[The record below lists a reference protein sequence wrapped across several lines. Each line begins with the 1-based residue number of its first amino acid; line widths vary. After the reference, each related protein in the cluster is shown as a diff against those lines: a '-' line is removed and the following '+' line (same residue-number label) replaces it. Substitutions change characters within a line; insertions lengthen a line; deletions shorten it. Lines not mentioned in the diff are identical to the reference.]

1 MIIDENNT
9 DKKMKIDKS
18 LLLRLFGYT
27 KGYQKYI
34 LLSLFLLIF
43 VIGIELLRP
52 YLVGKAID
60 EVIGNYSREIT
71 DVVDG
76 EEKISFLV
84 YPEGSS
90 NYFLFDH
97 ISKKVSDDF
106 KLGYSIVSVDD
117 KALVIQIKENTYE
130 LPVQSSQEI
139 KAFRKNDFKRLWQL
153 TMIFV
158 GMTLFGVVV
167 NYFQMLLLH
176 YTGQKIVYKIRN
188 EVFTHI
194 QGLSVQYFNNQPVGK
209 IVTRITNDTETLNE
223 MYTSVIVDSV
233 KSVIMLIGIVITM
246 LFLNIQLTLY
256 VMIVVPFILLSAFL
270 FRRYSKRIYN
280 DVRTYVA
287 AINTFLSEHI
297 SGMKVVQIFAKE
309 KESLR
314 KFDINNKK
322 LLKSNMSQ
330 LILFSIF
337 RPFMYLAF
345 VVATGITLY
354 AGSHLVMNR
363 VITLGVLIMFLQYVS
378 SFFDPIQQ
386 LAEQFDIFQSA
397 VAAAEKIFSVLD
409 DTQAIENNEG
419 DIQLDSIQGKI
430 EFKHVWFAYD
440 SENWVLKDVSF
451 IVNPGET
458 VAFVGATGAG
468 KTSILNLITRYY
480 QVQKGEILID
490 DHPINSINKYSLRKY
505 VGQMMQDVFVFT
517 GDIESNIRLKEE
529 DITQEDIIRAA
540 QYVHADTFIEKLPDK
555 YQEHTFEK
563 GVTYSTGQ
571 RQLLSFAR
579 TLAYEPKILVLDE
592 ATSNIDTETELLIQ
606 DALKRI
612 MEGRTTLVVAHRLST
627 IQHADQ
633 IIVLHKGRIK
643 EIGNHQQLLA
653 KEGFY
658 YSLYRLQFKE
668 EELVA
673 NEF

>member
-1 MIIDENNT
+1 METATNET
-9 DKKMKIDKS
+9 ADKKTSFDKS
-18 LLLRLFGYT
+18 LLIRLFSYT

-60 EVIGNYSREIT
+60 EVIGNYSKEVVE
-71 DVVDG
+71 VVDG
-76 EEKISFLV
+76 QETVSFLV
-84 YPEGSS
+84 YPEGSTQ
-90 NYFLFDH
+90 YFLFDH
-97 ISKKVSDDF
+97 IPRDLATSYKE
-106 KLGYSIVSVDD
+106 GYTLVNLTQEQLQIEIEGMTYTLQ
-117 KALVIQIKENTYE
+117 ALNKD
-130 LPVQSSQEI
+130 EI
-139 KAFRKNDFKRLWQL
+139 KVFRQSDFSRLWQL
-153 TMIFV
+153 TWIFV

-176 YTGQKIVYKIRN
+176 YTGQKIVFRIRN
-188 EVFTHI
+188 EVFAHI
-194 QGLSVQYFNNQPVGK
+194 QSLSVQYFNNQPVGK
-209 IVTRITNDTETLNE
+209 IVTRVTNDTETLNE

-233 KSVIMLIGIVITM
+233 KSIIMLIGIFITM
-246 LFLNIQLTLY
+246 SMLNLRLTLY
-256 VMIVVPFILLSAFL
+256 VMTVMPFILLSAYL
-270 FRRYSKRIYN
+270 FRKYSKRIYN
-280 DVRTYVA
+280 DVRTHVA

-297 SGMKVVQIFAKE
+297 SGMRVVQIFAKE
-309 KESLR
+309 KQVFE
-314 KFDINNKK
+314 KFEKNNKK
-322 LLKSNMSQ
+322 LLKSNISQ
-330 LILFSIF
+330 LLLFSVF

-354 AGSHLVMNR
+354 AGSHMVMER

-397 VAAAEKIFSVLD
+397 IAAAEKIFSVLD
-409 DTQAIENNEG
+409 DTEAIENNEG
-419 DIQLDSIQGKI
+419 DVRLEAIHGKI

-440 SENWVLKDVSF
+440 KENWVLKDVSF

-480 QVQKGEILID
+480 QVQQGEILID
-490 DHPINSINKYSLRKY
+490 DQPINTLDKASLRRY

-517 GDIESNIRLKEE
+517 GDIESNIRLKEAS
-529 DITQEDIIRAA
+529 ITDEQIVEAA
-540 QYVHADTFIEKLPDK
+540 RYVHADTFIERLPDQYK
-555 YQEHTFEK
+555 EHTFEK

-579 TLAYEPKILVLDE
+579 TLAFKPRILVLDE
-592 ATSNIDTETELLIQ
+592 ATSNIDTETENLIQ

-643 EIGNHQQLLA
+643 EIGNHQQLLS

-658 YSLYRLQFKE
+658 YSLYRLQFKDMKE
-668 EELVA
+668 SAYV
-673 NEF
+673 